1 MGLLDS
7 HTVVFHRYQAGGKD
21 ALGNLTST
29 TEVSGWPLTKV
40 GLFESSASRG
50 AGFKSSGVA
59 ARDPEGLRTKRDS
72 VFFSEY
78 TGGRIGDFVTFRGAS
93 YLVIGANDNR
103 QEVGQSHF
111 EYSLVR
117 SELGNAAKYNEG
129 DTEINP
135 RV

>member
-1 MGLLDS
+1 MGLLES
-7 HTVVFHRYQAGGKD
+7 HTVAFHRYQAGTKD
-21 ALGNLTST
+21 ALGNMTST
-29 TEVSGWPLTKV
+29 TEVSGWPVTTT

-50 AGFKSSGVA
+50 AGFRSSRLA

-78 TGGRIGDFVTFRGAS
+78 GGGRIGDYVTFRGAS
-93 YLVIGANDNR
+93 YLVLGVDDNR
-103 QEVGQSHF
+103 QEVGISHF
-111 EYSLVR
+111 EYSLAR
-117 SELGNAAKYNEG
+117 KELGNTTKYNEG